1 MARRVSE
8 YLEVE
13 DGRIRCAR
21 CAEDFCA
28 ADENYKLWVLQ
39 DRAPVTDIP
48 GVGDPEPY
56 GLAETLEL
64 RRYYCPGCA
73 VQIDTEVALPQDM
86 PLWDIELDPGEGA
99 RA

>member
-8 YLEVE
+8 YLEV
-13 DGRIRCAR
+13 DGGRIRCSR
-21 CAEDFCA
+21 CAEDLCA

-48 GVGDPEPY
+48 GVGDPAPY

-64 RRYYCPGCA
+64 RRYFCPGCA
-73 VQIDTEVALPQDM
+73 VQIETEVALPQEP
-86 PLWDIELDPGEGA
+86 PLWDIQLEPIGDAGA
-99 RA
+99 